1 MHFSNTA
8 FQSLSAVDIND
19 RLNNF
24 SFLSL
29 YMFSKLLKHCPRFGL
44 MATMQV
50 SHQAEPGSRTGE
62 SLDLRAAFKFH
73 R

>member
-1 MHFSNTA
+1 MHFSNME
-8 FQSLSAVDIND
+8 FQSLSAVDFND

-29 YMFSKLLKHCPRFGL
+29 YMFSKLSKHYPRFGL

-50 SHQAEPGSRTGE
+50 SYQAQPGSRTGE
-62 SLDLRAAFKFH
+62 SLGQSAVFKFY